1 MILFKDFVAVF
12 GGGHHR
18 GDLEKLTDV
27 YFFDLRKADKLYR
40 QEKPLKNVWVR
51 REIPFDAEDRAYSD
65 LQHGRIHFSLA
76 KQYNGKPR
84 VYISGGLTSI
94 NGQEKLVDSI
104 YEFNIHAN
112 NGEVYRDG
120 NNKVEK
126 FKKIVRIFDPRNEK
140 IEMRVRRI
148 GSLQSPTN
156 YHDSDMCEENAV
168 LYFYGGTEL
177 KERLGPSTEPNKHRV
192 SYIQTLR

>member
-1 MILFKDFVAVF
+1 MSLFRHVLRHHREKILNFPIIDTSAGWPLYKRGFNYRVTTVYKDFVAVF
-12 GGGHHR
+12 GGGHHK

-84 VYISGGLTSI
+84 VYISGGLTTM

-126 FKKIVRIFDPRNEK
+126 FTFFL
-140 IEMRVRRI
+140 
-148 GSLQSPTN
+148 LQ
-156 YHDSDMCEENAV
+156 
-168 LYFYGGTEL
+168 
-177 KERLGPSTEPNKHRV
+177 
-192 SYIQTLR
+192 